1 MRWKMDWFLIGM
13 LVAVLLACLFPKPGA
28 HGGWMHPEIITKGG
42 VALIFFLHGV
52 ALSFA
57 ALRSGM
63 LQWRLHLVVQLCC
76 FLLFP
81 LIGLILYRSTAGWLP
96 AELRIGLLFL
106 CALPSTVSSSV
117 ALTAA
122 AHGNVPAAVFNATLS
137 SLLGVV
143 LTPLWMSMV
152 VSAQH
157 SGSSIDQV
165 ILNLIIWLVLPL
177 VVGQLSRPWLGD
189 WARRNKS
196 SINQVDRLTILL
208 LVYTSFCDSVV
219 LGVWTQHG
227 VTAVLVTTV
236 VSFLLFYVVLCSVGA
251 ICDFLHFPWTDRIAV
266 VFCGSKK
273 SMATGVPMAQI
284 MFGFDPALGLILL
297 PIMVYHPLQL
307 VLCGIL
313 AGRWAKHS
321 DALAAMTAAESSP
334 PASPCGECRVSPEK
348 IDQ

>member
-1 MRWKMDWFLIGM
+1 MRRKTDWFLTGM
-13 LVAVLLACLFPKPGA
+13 LVAVLLACLFPGPGA
-28 HGGWMHPEIITKGG
+28 RGGWMHPELITKGG

-57 ALRSGM
+57 SLRAGI
-63 LQWRLHLVVQLCC
+63 LQWRVHLVVQLCC

-81 LIGLILYRSTAGWLP
+81 LIGMIVGQSTRNWLPVDLRVGILY
-96 AELRIGLLFL
+96 L

-143 LTPLWMSMV
+143 ITPLWMSLV
-152 VSAQH
+152 I
-157 SGSSIDQV
+157 SSEAHAVPMQQV
-165 ILNLIIWLVLPL
+165 ILDLAIWLVLPL
-177 VVGQLSRPWLGD
+177 VVGQLSRPWLGK
-189 WARRNKS
+189 WAGRHKRG
-196 SINQVDRLTILL
+196 INTVDKLTILL
-208 LVYTSFCDSVV
+208 LVYTSFCDSVI

-227 VTAVLVTTV
+227 VTAVLVTTLG
-236 VSFLLFYVVLCSVGA
+236 SIGLFYAVMFCVGW
-251 ICDFLHFPWTDRIAV
+251 ICDRLHFSWPDRIAT

-284 MFGFDPALGLILL
+284 MFGTDPALGMILL

-307 VLCGIL
+307 MICGML
-313 AGRWAKHS
+313 AGKWATRS
-321 DALAAMTAAESSP
+321 TS
-334 PASPCGECRVSPEK
+334 ASQDEVPNEE
-348 IDQ
+348 